1 MLEKAKSGDRQALE
15 NLLYES
21 YPLVFGYLL
30 KMCRDEELAK
40 DITQEVM
47 VKAIVNVGQFRGN
60 SKFSTWLVS
69 MAVNLYK
76 DSLRKK
82 TAVPMEFDDSFGLGS
97 SESAESVNLRQES
110 SNEIYRLIDD
120 LPDAQRQVF
129 LLKHYYG
136 LSYEEIA
143 KVVKCPVGTVRSR
156 LHNGIDKL
164 KEKITR
170 EE

>member
-1 MLEKAKSGDRQALE
+1 MIERAKSGDRQALE

-21 YPLVFGYLL
+21 YPLVFGYLV

-82 TAVPMEFDDSFGLGS
+82 KSVPLDFDDSFHDGS
-97 SESAESVNLRQES
+97 SESAESVTIRQES
-110 SNEIYRLIDD
+110 STEIYRLIED
-120 LPDAQRQVF
+120 LPDAQREVF

-136 LSYEEIA
+136 LTYEEIA
-143 KVVKCPVGTVRSR
+143 KAVKCPVGTVRSR
-156 LHNGIDKL
+156 LHNGINKL
-164 KEKITR
+164 KEKIVR

>member
-1 MLEKAKSGDRQALE
+1 MIEKAKSGDRQALE

-21 YPLVFGYLL
+21 YPLVFGYLV

-82 TAVPMEFDDSFGLGS
+82 TTVPMEFDDSFGLGS

-110 SNEIYRLIDD
+110 STEIYRLIDD

-143 KVVKCPVGTVRSR
+143 KVAQCPVGTVRSR
-156 LHNGIDKL
+156 LHNGIEKL
-164 KEKITR
+164 KEKIVR